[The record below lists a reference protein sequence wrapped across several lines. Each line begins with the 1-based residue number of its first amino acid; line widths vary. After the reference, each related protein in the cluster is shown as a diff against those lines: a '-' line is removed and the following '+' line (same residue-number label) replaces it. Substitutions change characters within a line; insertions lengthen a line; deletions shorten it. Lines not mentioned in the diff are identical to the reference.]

1 MESFCDRLPNP
12 IPTVVRSFCAYPIS
26 VVRHKHP
33 DTVNDLPAGMKEV
46 RFAMSRHGTY
56 RRLAALAACVGT
68 TTALAALGSAAP
80 AMALKCDA
88 GPLYSSGSSLQ
99 KAAQELWESKW
110 TASSNCLNS
119 KSEKETPKIE
129 YAGTASGAGLEEFGA
144 NSGELNANENPT
156 VRKLQEKGEPC
167 GPKDI
172 EGECLDL
179 IAGTDDPPSGA
190 QIGEASVA
198 AGAATGQAEITVP
211 VAEGPITVSLSL
223 PAGCTVA
230 NESKLDVTNNTV
242 TQLFEGLR
250 KPKEGGKSKDLG
262 GIQAQG
268 GYAANTWGALLTQ
281 LGVTFATSLPK
292 EALTRHV
299 AGASESVEVQSLE
312 EVEKGEGPKTIT
324 VNNQE
329 KVTLTG
335 GGCGQEIAANVR
347 SAESGTTFAFKSYL
361 AQINHE
367 VWGEY
372 ANDFVQW
379 PTNSNVKDED
389 AITSTSSE
397 SVPPQLESESNG
409 KLAENTAANP
419 GSVAYVNTADAV
431 KSGTFTESAKSSS
444 FGTGKVEE
452 VVTEEVENKAKT
464 GNVTIKALKSVVAK
478 SLSHQILWGQ
488 IQNTGTGSAPLSSE
502 YANPIVPGTKTT
514 ECETEKLVPG
524 DSAFPYSYKDS
535 WAGIVTTDPS
545 IHSVGA
551 ADYPICAMTYDLA
564 WHHYENKNLY
574 GKTTLAE
581 EMANTAKDLMEYIT
595 GQGQTDVLGSYYSSY
610 PAAMRAH
617 IKEAAVHIEE

>member
-1 MESFCDRLPNP
+1 
-12 IPTVVRSFCAYPIS
+12 
-26 VVRHKHP
+26 
-33 DTVNDLPAGMKEV
+33 
-46 RFAMSRHGTY
+46 MSRHGTY
-56 RRLAALAACVGT
+56 RRLAAFAACVGT

-88 GPLYSSGSSLQ
+88 GPVYSSGSSLQ

-110 TASSNCLNS
+110 SANSNCEG
-119 KSEKETPKIE
+119 KVTPKIE
-129 YAGTASGAGLEEFGA
+129 YAGTSSGSGLEEFGA
-144 NSGELNANENPT
+144 NSGVLNADENPT
-156 VRKLQEKGEPC
+156 VAKLQEKSEAC
-167 GPKDI
+167 GPKDT

-190 QIGEASVA
+190 QIGEASAA

-211 VAEGPITVSLSL
+211 VAEGPVAVPLSL
-223 PAGCTVA
+223 PAGCTIA
-230 NESKLDVTNNTV
+230 GASKLDLPNNTV

-250 KPKEGGKSKDLG
+250 KAKEGGKSKDLG

-281 LGVTFATSLPK
+281 LGVTFSTALPK
-292 EALTRHV
+292 ETLTRHI

-335 GGCGQEIAANVR
+335 GGCGQEITAQVR
-347 SAESGTTFAFKSYL
+347 AAESGTSYAFKTYL
-361 AQINHE
+361 AQVNHE
-367 VWGEY
+367 VWGEF

-379 PTNSNVKDED
+379 PKNSNVKDED
-389 AITSTSSE
+389 PVTSTSSE
-397 SVPPQLESESNG
+397 ATPPELESEKG
-409 KLAENTAANP
+409 GQLAENTAATA
-419 GSVAYVNTADAV
+419 GSVGYANTADAV
-431 KSGTFTESAKSSS
+431 KSGTFTESAKASS

-464 GNVTIKALKSVVAK
+464 GKVTIKVLKSVAAK
-478 SLSHQILWGQ
+478 SLSHELLWGH
-488 IQNTGTGSAPLSSE
+488 IQNNGTGAAVE
-502 YANPIVPGTKTT
+502 EDYANPLIPSTTTT

-535 WAGIVTTDPS
+535 WAGITSTDPS
-545 IHSVGA
+545 IHSIGA

-595 GQGQTDVLGSYYSSY
+595 GQGQTDILGSYYSSY